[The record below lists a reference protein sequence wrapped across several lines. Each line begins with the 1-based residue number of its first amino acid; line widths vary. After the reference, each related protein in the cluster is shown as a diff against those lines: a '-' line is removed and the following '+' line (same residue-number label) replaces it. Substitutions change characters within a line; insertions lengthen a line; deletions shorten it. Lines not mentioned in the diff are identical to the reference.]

1 VRALFSVAAKISPC
15 VIFVDELDGLFR
27 ERGGEDH
34 DVSRDLKTEFLQL
47 WDGIRH
53 HHLQGG
59 GFSGSSSVLV
69 IGATNRP
76 FDVDPAFLRR
86 MPRRIFV
93 GLPDYEARVAV
104 LNNMLQS
111 VPLDASFDIDL
122 VARNTRGYSPSDMRE
137 VLQAAAL
144 FPLREARAAAVSYD
158 GEGMS
163 KAVPLSIP
171 ALRALRTE
179 DVLKALEG
187 AKPTHFSKTYER
199 DLMEYVRR
207 SGGAE
212 DSHYGD
218 QSPTVSDADGSQF
231 IADAGAY
238 FGNQEERDSDEYS
251 YDDESESDDF
261 L

>member
-1 VRALFSVAAKISPC
+1 
-15 VIFVDELDGLFR
+15 
-27 ERGGEDH
+27 
-34 DVSRDLKTEFLQL
+34 
-47 WDGIRH
+47 
-53 HHLQGG
+53 
-59 GFSGSSSVLV
+59 
-69 IGATNRP
+69 
-76 FDVDPAFLRR
+76 